1 METKLP
7 AIHDG
12 DDAEVKLM
20 AGGVVL
26 KGKVEGLS
34 RAIADPDAAGGGLL
48 ASVDPEFESDR
59 LAQRIPVRIRLES
72 VATRRAAGVGAFL
85 HGRGQTRRRRV
96 RRGRPK
102 FPSVIPAKAGHPGA
116 SDGHRTCGPWTPAF
130 ARGDG
135 REGAAPGQ

>member
-7 AIHDG
+7 AIHAG

-48 ASVDPEFESDR
+48 ASVDPEFEWIR

-72 VATRRAAGVGAFL
+72 VPPE
-85 HGRGQTRRRRV
+85 V
-96 RRGRPK
+96 RLVSGLSCTVVVK
-102 FPSVIPAKAGHPGA
+102 PAKAPP
-116 SDGHRTCGPWTPAF
+116 SP
-130 ARGDG
+130 
-135 REGAAPGQ
+135 